1 MEFVYDRTQADTD
14 RAAELN
20 DKYIK
25 GTITESEL
33 QEWNEDSKGAL
44 NASDLNRIEG
54 NMLALADIFGLTVMV
69 KQWGANDKPRSSDY
83 IRILNNLSAIRNAWY
98 TLSTTPGNPVRPLT
112 HFKKW
117 NDIERILHDIN
128 YTYTRTINSYYYC
141 GEICAGEG
149 IGAL

>member
-1 MEFVYDRTQADTD
+1 MEFIYDRTQADAD

-54 NMLALADIFGLTVMV
+54 NMLALAGIFGLTVTT
-69 KQWGANDKPRSSDY
+69 KQWGSNDKPRSSDY

-98 TLSTTPGNPVRPLT
+98 TLSTTPDNPVKPLT
-112 HFKKW
+112 HFEKW
-117 NDIERILHDIN
+117 NDIERILHDID
-128 YTYTRTINSYYYC
+128 YTYTRTINNYYYC
-141 GEICAGEG
+141 GEIYAGEG
-149 IGAL
+149 IGSL